1 MRRAVFA
8 LLRQLSCNSKPG
20 AAIAARLVESGGLS
34 AASRSAAVAWPGAW
48 APRGFSAGAAD
59 GAGGSDSGGGGGST
73 EQQAQQ
79 STAAWEAATH
89 LSQEASVLADEGS
102 LAEAKKVLTQG
113 VLVG

>member
-1 MRRAVFA
+1 MRRAASA
-8 LLRQLSCNSKPG
+8 LLRQFSCSSKPG

-34 AASRSAAVAWPGAW
+34 AAWRPEAVAWPDLW
-48 APRGFSAGAAD
+48 SPRGFSAGGAD
-59 GAGGSDSGGGGGST
+59 GAAGGGSGSST